1 MPGHMGS
8 ERKTIKNLKVA
19 AVDEEN
25 NLLMIRGAVPG
36 PNGSY
41 VLIKKAQL

>member
-1 MPGHMGS
+1 MGNV
-8 ERKTIKNLKVA
+8 RKTIQNLRVA
-19 AVDEEN
+19 AVDAEN

>member
-1 MPGHMGS
+1 MGNV
-8 ERKTIKNLKVA
+8 RKTIKNLRVA
-19 AVDEEN
+19 AVDSEN

-41 VLIKKAQL
+41 VLIKKAQ